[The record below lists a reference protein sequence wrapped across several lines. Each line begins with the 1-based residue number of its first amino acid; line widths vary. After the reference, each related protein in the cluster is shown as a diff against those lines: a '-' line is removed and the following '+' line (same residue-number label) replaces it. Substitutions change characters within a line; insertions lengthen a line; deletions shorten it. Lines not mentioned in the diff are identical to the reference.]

1 MSPRGGL
8 SWPRAVAR
16 RDFLKLITN
25 ALFGLSGL
33 LGLGG
38 LARFF
43 SYQPAPDQPTEFDLG
58 GIADFP
64 AGSCTFRRD
73 IPAVIYNSGGEYF
86 AYSLTCT
93 HLGCIVDEAGE
104 GFACPC
110 HGSRFDKSGA
120 VLEGPAKKPLRKL
133 RLEVVEN
140 NTLRLFTK

>member
-1 MSPRGGL
+1 M
-8 SWPRAVAR
+8 AQKNR

-43 SYQPAPDQPTEFDLG
+43 SYQSNQGPPTEFDLG
-58 GIADFP
+58 EAVNFP
-64 AGSCTFRRD
+64 VGSQTLRVD
-73 IPAVIYNSGGEYF
+73 IPAIIYNNGGEYI

-93 HLGCIVDEAGE
+93 HLGCMVEDDGE

-110 HGSRFDKSGA
+110 HGSRYDRDGA
-120 VLEGPAKKPLRKL
+120 VLEGPAKKPLHRL
-133 RLEVVEN
+133 RVELMED
-140 NTLRLFTK
+140 NTLRLYTK

>member
-1 MSPRGGL
+1 MKHKITT
-8 SWPRAVAR
+8 R

-43 SYQPAPDQPTEFDLG
+43 SYQPNQGPPTEFDLG
-58 GIADFP
+58 DAANFP
-64 AGSCTFRRD
+64 IGSRALRLD
-73 IPAVIYNSGGEYF
+73 IPAVIYNNGDEYV

-93 HLGCIVDEAGE
+93 HLGCMVEEDGE

-110 HGSRFDKSGA
+110 HGSRFDRDGL
-120 VLEGPAKKPLRKL
+120 VLVGPAKKPLHQL
-133 RLEVVEN
+133 RLEVMEDN
-140 NTLRLFTK
+140 MLKLYTK

>member
-1 MSPRGGL
+1 MTQTT
-8 SWPRAVAR
+8 R

-43 SYQPAPDQPTEFDLG
+43 SYQPNQGPPTEFDLG
-58 GIADFP
+58 EAANFP
-64 AGSCTFRRD
+64 VGSRTLRLD
-73 IPAVIYNSGGEYF
+73 IPAVVYNNGGEYI

-93 HLGCIVDEAGE
+93 HLGCTVEEDGE

-110 HGSRFDKSGA
+110 HGSQFDKDGA
-120 VLEGPAKKPLRKL
+120 VLGGPAKKPLRQL
-133 RLEVVEN
+133 RVDVTED
-140 NTLRLFTK
+140 NTLRLYAK

>member
-1 MSPRGGL
+1 MKHKITT
-8 SWPRAVAR
+8 R

-43 SYQPAPDQPTEFDLG
+43 SYQPNQGPPTEFDLG
-58 GIADFP
+58 DAANFP
-64 AGSCTFRRD
+64 IGSRALRLD
-73 IPAVIYNSGGEYF
+73 IPAVIYNNGDEYV

-93 HLGCIVDEAGE
+93 HLGCTVEEDGE

-110 HGSRFDKSGA
+110 HGSRFDRDGL
-120 VLEGPAKKPLRKL
+120 VLVGPAKKPLRQLRPEVIEANMLKL
-133 RLEVVEN
+133 Y
-140 NTLRLFTK
+140 TK

>member
-1 MSPRGGL
+1 MKITT
-8 SWPRAVAR
+8 R

-43 SYQPAPDQPTEFDLG
+43 SYQPNQGPPTEFDLG
-58 GIADFP
+58 EAANFP
-64 AGSCTFRRD
+64 AGSRTLRLD
-73 IPAVIYNSGGEYF
+73 IPAVIYNNGDEYV

-93 HLGCIVDEAGE
+93 HLGCTVEEDGE

-110 HGSRFDKSGA
+110 HGSQFDKDGA
-120 VLEGPAKKPLRKL
+120 VLGGPAKKSL
-133 RLEVVEN
+133 RLLRVEMMED
-140 NTLRLFTK
+140 NTLRLYMK